1 MTMRITA
8 LLLAAAAGTMF
19 AQTVIVTTNTT
30 LNPGATTIG
39 GVPLATADIVVQG
52 ATLTV
57 NGAHTIRSLEV
68 RRSGTTVPGV
78 VTHGPQFTYTDG
90 LGAQAFGAALTD
102 HDLSGGVDG
111 DDVILFFAIWD
122 RAC

>member
-1 MTMRITA
+1 MRTLSLA
-8 LLLAAAAGTMF
+8 LAAGTTF
-19 AQTVIVTTNTT
+19 AQTVVLTSNTT

-39 GVPLATADIVVQG
+39 GVPLATADVVVQG

-78 VTHGPQFTYTDG
+78 VTHGEAVHAWPVIQVPSPQSSAVVTTQ
-90 LGAQAFGAALTD
+90 LRTEQQAP
-102 HDLSGGVDG
+102 
-111 DDVILFFAIWD
+111 
-122 RAC
+122 